1 MKLSDHF
8 TLNEFTYSDTARA
21 QGIDNSVLSDAVLM
35 NLKALCR
42 NVLEPLRLR
51 YGKPIR
57 ISSGYRCPKLNK
69 AVGGV
74 ASSAHLFG
82 QAADLNVGS
91 REENARL
98 FELIQ
103 TMWLPFDQLIDEYG
117 MAWVH
122 VSYSPRNRR
131 QVIKQR

>member
-21 QGIDNSVLSDAVLM
+21 QGIDNSVHSDAVLM
-35 NLKALCR
+35 NLKALCH

-74 ASSAHLFG
+74 ASSQHVVG

-103 TMWLPFDQLIDEYG
+103 DMKLPFDQLIDEYG

-122 VSYSPRNRR
+122 VSYSPRRRR
-131 QVIKQR
+131 QVIRQR

>member
-21 QGIDNSVLSDAVLM
+21 HGIDNSVTSDAVLM

-74 ASSAHLFG
+74 ASSQHVVG

-103 TMWLPFDQLIDEYG
+103 TMRLPFDQLIDEYG

-131 QVIKQR
+131 QVIRQR

>member
-8 TLNEFTYSDTARA
+8 TLNEFTYSATARA
-21 QGIDNSVLSDAVLM
+21 QGIDNSVPSDTVLM
-35 NLKALCR
+35 NLKALCK

-74 ASSAHLFG
+74 ASSAHLLG
-82 QAADLNVGS
+82 QAADVNVGS

-103 TMWLPFDQLIDEYG
+103 KMKLPFDQLIDEYG

-122 VSYSPRNRR
+122 VSYSPRHRR

>member
-21 QGIDNSVLSDAVLM
+21 QGIDNSLPSDAVLM
-35 NLKALCR
+35 NLKALCH

-74 ASSAHLFG
+74 ASSQHVFG

-103 TMWLPFDQLIDEYG
+103 DMKLPFDQLIDEYG

-122 VSYSPRNRR
+122 VSYSPRKRR
-131 QVIKQR
+131 QVIRKR

>member
-21 QGIDNSVLSDAVLM
+21 QGIDNSVPSDVVLM

-57 ISSGYRCPKLNK
+57 ISSGYRCPKLNN

-74 ASSAHLFG
+74 ASSQHVLG
-82 QAADLNVGS
+82 QAADLYVGS

-98 FELIQ
+98 FELIR
-103 TMWLPFDQLIDEYG
+103 TMRLPFDQLIDEYG

-131 QVIKQR
+131 QVIRQR

>member
-21 QGIDNSVLSDAVLM
+21 QGIDNSVSSDAVLM
-35 NLKALCR
+35 NLKALCH

-74 ASSAHLFG
+74 ASSQHVVG

-103 TMWLPFDQLIDEYG
+103 DMKLPFDQLIDEYG

-122 VSYSPRNRR
+122 VSYSPRRRR
-131 QVIKQR
+131 QVIRQR